1 MKKLLFIPLIF
12 LFACKEEDSVIL
24 NKDFITIDNIQKNE
38 DNSFEIRLKAPPTSK
53 GKWPD
58 VHFTSKFR
66 FQAGDTLWSRYQ
78 LKEYNIDKITQA
90 NIENAALKDSI
101 QLINMRLQKAEL
113 ENELLKNNYFSTLQS
128 KSK

>member
-12 LFACKEEDSVIL
+12 LFACGKEVVL
-24 NKDFITIDNIQKNE
+24 NKDFITIDNIEKND
-38 DNSFEIRLKAPPTSK
+38 DNSFEISLKAPAES
-53 GKWPD
+53 GGSMPD

-90 NIENAALKDSI
+90 NIENASLKDSL
-101 QLINMRLQKAEL
+101 QKINMLLKKAEL
-113 ENELLKNNYFSTLQS
+113 ENELLKDHYFSTLQPAS
-128 KSK
+128 K